1 MAAQPCSRYTPCIYR
16 VSLGATAPPGLPNPL
31 AMTRTPLSFK
41 LGTVAGSTSSGAGKK
56 GTVSAQGFRVAC
68 SLLSGAGALMA
79 AIPSEAAIVYSGK
92 KNVSVYLPATDT
104 GEGSEVSAFSDLG
117 VGDVPVGFGWIG
129 YADTGNAP
137 FLITPLSIAV
147 GDPSIP
153 TENGSK
159 SQLAYYSAG
168 ESIGQT
174 GNYKTPEDLGA
185 PYSGGTFFLH
195 GFDITNED
203 DENEPRDFFT
213 DWQLGSTGFVGF
225 SSDPTSDESIYG
237 WIRFSMPSNL
247 EAGAPIT
254 LIDWAYESEPNT
266 PILAGDGIV
275 STPAP
280 LPALGAAAALAASR
294 RLRRRVK
301 QAQAAGS
308 AVSAID
314 QQTV

>member
-1 MAAQPCSRYTPCIYR
+1 
-16 VSLGATAPPGLPNPL
+16 
-31 AMTRTPLSFK
+31 
-41 LGTVAGSTSSGAGKK
+41 
-56 GTVSAQGFRVAC
+56 
-68 SLLSGAGALMA
+68 
-79 AIPSEAAIVYSGK
+79 
-92 KNVSVYLPATDT
+92 
-104 GEGSEVSAFSDLG
+104 
-117 VGDVPVGFGWIG
+117 
-129 YADTGNAP
+129 
-137 FLITPLSIAV
+137 LITPLSIAV

-174 GNYKTPEDLGA
+174 GNYKTPGDLGA

-195 GFDITNED
+195 SFDITNED